1 MNCFYSTRQGAG
13 VLLQV
18 PGGEDADVEL
28 DSTWFRRGDR
38 GSVPADDDLRPRSLR
53 GRNRNVVLYVNRT
66 MPTSFR
72 PCAPDQSLLFPPSPR
87 DWLPEGHL
95 AFFVADTVAALDLSV
110 LYAPY
115 EGDGR
120 RNQPFDPQ
128 MMVTVLVYAYAT
140 GTFSSRKIARKL
152 EEDVAYRVLA
162 AGNFPAHRTI
172 ADFRRQHLSAF
183 TGLFVQVVQIAREA
197 GVVRL
202 GTVAVDGT
210 KVQAHA
216 SKRKALSYAR
226 MLEQERRLR
235 EEIAALTATA
245 EAADIAEDAAHG
257 PEGRGDDLPAELQRR
272 EARLATIAAAK
283 ARLEA
288 RQAEAD
294 RQRGRTPDD
303 GRRGRGT
310 TPFARD
316 FGVPPDDA
324 QDNFTDPES
333 RIMKTSYGYD
343 QCYNGQLVV
352 DATSQ
357 MIVGTDLTACAADN
371 ASLVPLLDQVTAT
384 VGVHPDIAIADNGY
398 KGEAHFVAVEAR
410 EITPY
415 ISLGREGKA
424 APTTEPG
431 PATARMA
438 ARLASDDGRAI
449 YRRRKAIVEPVI
461 GWIKHVLGFRQ
472 FSLRGAA
479 NTRGEWTLVCLAVNL
494 KRLHRLQVA

>member
-1 MNCFYSTRQGAG
+1 
-13 VLLQV
+13 
-18 PGGEDADVEL
+18 
-28 DSTWFRRGDR
+28 
-38 GSVPADDDLRPRSLR
+38 
-53 GRNRNVVLYVNRT
+53 

-95 AFFVADTVAALDLSV
+95 AFFVADTVAALDLSA

-128 MMVTVLVYAYAT
+128 MMATVLVYAYAT

-152 EEDVAYRVLA
+152 QEDVAFRVLG
-162 AGNFPAHRTI
+162 AGNFPAHRTV
-172 ADFRRQHLSAF
+172 ADFRRLHLQTF
-183 TGLFVQVVQIAREA
+183 TTLFVQVVQIAREA
-197 GVVRL
+197 GVVQL
-202 GTVAVDGT
+202 GTVAIDGT
-210 KVQAHA
+210 KVHANA
-216 SKRKALSYAR
+216 SKRKAMSYAR

-235 EEIAALTATA
+235 EEIAALIAAA
-245 EAADIAEDAAHG
+245 EAADTSEDATHG
-257 PEGRGDDLPAELQRR
+257 PDGAGDDLPAELQRR

-303 GRRGRGT
+303 DRKGRGT
-310 TPFARD
+310 KPFARD

-352 DATSQ
+352 DATTQ

-371 ASLVPLLDQVTAT
+371 RQLVPLLDQVTAT
-384 VGVHPDIAIADNGY
+384 VGTPPDTAVADNGY
-398 KGEAHFVAVEAR
+398 VGEDHFIAVEAR
-410 EITPY
+410 GITPY
-415 ISLGREGKA
+415 VSLGRDGKP
-424 APTTEPG
+424 PTATAPG

-438 ARLASDDGRAI
+438 ARLASDAGRAV

-472 FSLRGAA
+472 FSVRGEA

-494 KRLHRLQVA
+494 KRLHRLQAA